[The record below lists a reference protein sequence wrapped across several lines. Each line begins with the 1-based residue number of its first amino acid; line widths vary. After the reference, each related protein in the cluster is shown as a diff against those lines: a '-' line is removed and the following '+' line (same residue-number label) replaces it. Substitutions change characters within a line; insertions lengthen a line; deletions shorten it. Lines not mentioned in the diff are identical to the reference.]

1 MSVGE
6 IELEQGERLLVVVLR
21 GEHDLSTAEAL
32 QAELEQA
39 RAAGLPVVVDLSGAS
54 FIDSA
59 VLGVLIGEHD
69 RARADGVALA
79 LVVGSA
85 AGHSVRRIVEL
96 TGLDAVLP
104 VAETRADA
112 ERLVLAR
119 SAELE

>member
-1 MSVGE
+1 M
-6 IELEQGERLLVVVLR
+6 
-21 GEHDLSTAEAL
+21 
-32 QAELEQA
+32 
-39 RAAGLPVVVDLSGAS
+39 PVVVDLSGAS

-69 RARADGVALA
+69 RARAAGVPLA
-79 LVVGSA
+79 LVVGSG

-112 ERLVLAR
+112 ERLVR
-119 SAELE
+119 RSSAELE